1 MLQMSVAPSGATAIV
16 KVSGS
21 VEAGDSVSLFAVF
34 DEVVVGEYTGAFVDL
49 STCRDLDSTFIGMLL
64 VMFEKYAKNRGDFC
78 LINVGDQ
85 NKRALQM
92 LGVSTMIP
100 MRQMELTRQPE
111 FVPIDLT
118 AFSCGSTKKIEIIEI
133 AHRALVAADR
143 QNAEKFGSFLRLLDE
158 DRSG

>member
-1 MLQMSVAPSGATAIV
+1 M
-16 KVSGS
+16 
-21 VEAGDSVSLFAVF
+21 EAGDSVSLFAVF